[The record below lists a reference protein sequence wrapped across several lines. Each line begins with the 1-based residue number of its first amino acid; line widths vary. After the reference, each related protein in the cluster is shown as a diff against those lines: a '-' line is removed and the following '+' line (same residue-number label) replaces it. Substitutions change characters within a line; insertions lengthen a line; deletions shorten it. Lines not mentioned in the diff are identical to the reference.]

1 MKSLEEKDYL
11 IVHLKNSL
19 DTALVVT
26 ACLDQMFL
34 LFGYHFLDDDQ
45 VLGFVKFLVG
55 DSLNNAWK

>member
-1 MKSLEEKDYL
+1 MKSLEEKGYL

-19 DTALVVT
+19 DTVLVMT

-34 LFGYHFLDDDQ
+34 LFGYHFLDDQ
-45 VLGFVKFLVG
+45 VLGIVKLLVG